1 MLNHFKKKQKKLDIK
16 EISKEVSEY
25 RKELLNLRFQKSSGQ
40 LQNTSQFKKIRKKIA
55 QSLTTLKNIE
65 GEKNA

>member
-1 MLNHFKKKQKKLDIK
+1 MAKKKQNKLDIK

>member
-1 MLNHFKKKQKKLDIK
+1 MAKKKQNKLDIK

-65 GEKNA
+65 G

>member
-1 MLNHFKKKQKKLDIK
+1 MAKKKEIKLDVK
-16 EISKEVSEY
+16 EISKQISEY

-55 QSLTTLKNIE
+55 QSLTILNTIQ

>member
-1 MLNHFKKKQKKLDIK
+1 MAKKKQNKLNIK
-16 EISKEVSEY
+16 EINKEVSEY

-55 QSLTTLKNIE
+55 QSLTTLKNIQ

>member
-1 MLNHFKKKQKKLDIK
+1 MAKKKQKKLDIK